1 MNAQVNMKNHH
12 YVYDTNHHNE
22 IEYHD
27 PINKTSEVVWIA
39 FVLIWLL
46 ATMQSIKVFK
56 HQ

>member
-1 MNAQVNMKNHH
+1 MNAQVNMNNHH
-12 YVYDTNHHNE
+12 YVYGTNHHNE

-46 ATMQSIKVFK
+46 ATMQSIKVIK